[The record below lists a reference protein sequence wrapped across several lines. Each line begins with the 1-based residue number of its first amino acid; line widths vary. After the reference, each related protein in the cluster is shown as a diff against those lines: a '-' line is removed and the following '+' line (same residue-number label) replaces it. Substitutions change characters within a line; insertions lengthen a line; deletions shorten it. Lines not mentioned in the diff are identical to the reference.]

1 MAKIIK
7 EDKYGGLRAV
17 LSKFSGR
24 DGLRRRMLDTND
36 KLGIE
41 KMRLE
46 ICEAAQRQWEGKTS
60 YRGEL
65 IGQCMAM
72 VFTNFNGQGSLNCGE
87 CLRGF
92 YKRMLAEIPAIK
104 ANIAKIEAR
113 AKDAPQSDKAPQA
126 HAKPASTPTPPQI
139 SNQQAFIVTGGYQ
152 TAAIKVCLIVQRDP
166 LMVQL
171 LDPIDSE
178 PMEAPQDRVFM
189 SMVHA
194 NHCAQR
200 VNATNVEASDSMEKA
215 PKIGANHTGETKEP
229 EKRIEL
235 PAKGMEISNGVRLV
249 RVTGITK
256 HVIKFTEGSEK
267 GEITIEEFKTKWA
280 IA

>member
-24 DGLRRRMLDTND
+24 DGLRRKMIDTNN

-46 ICEAAQRQWEGKTS
+46 ICEAAQAQWNGKTS
-60 YRGEL
+60 YRGDL
-65 IGQCMAM
+65 IGQCMQM
-72 VFTNFNGQGSLNCGE
+72 VFTNWNGQGSLNCGE
-87 CLRGF
+87 CLKGF
-92 YKRMLAEIPAIK
+92 YKRMLAEIPTIK
-104 ANIAKIEAR
+104 ANIARIEAK
-113 AKDAPQSDKAPQA
+113 AKDAPQADKAPQA
-126 HAKPASTPTPPQI
+126 QAKPASIPTPPQI
-139 SNQQAFIVTGGYQ
+139 SNQQAFIVTGGFQ

-171 LDPIDSE
+171 LDPIGSE
-178 PMEAPQDRVFM
+178 PIEAAQDRVFM
-189 SMVHA
+189 SMLHA

-200 VNATNVEASDSMEKA
+200 VNGTNTEEIDKTEKA
-215 PKIGANHTGETKEP
+215 PKIRANHTGETKEP
-229 EKRIEL
+229 VQRAEL

-256 HVIKFTEGSEK
+256 HVIKFTEGDQK